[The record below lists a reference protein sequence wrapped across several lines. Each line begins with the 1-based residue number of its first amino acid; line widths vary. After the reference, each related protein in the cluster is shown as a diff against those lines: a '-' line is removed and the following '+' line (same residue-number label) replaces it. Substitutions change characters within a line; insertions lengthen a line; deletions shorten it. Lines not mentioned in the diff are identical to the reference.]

1 MTMTS
6 QPLEGRHALVTGGAR
21 GIGLACARALL
32 ARGARVTLLG
42 RDSAALEAAVR
53 ELGGTAQA
61 AQEAQKV
68 QSVQADIA
76 DEASVRQAF
85 AQAEAAFGPVQ
96 VLVNNAGQAS
106 SQKFERTDAALWQ
119 GMLAVNLTGTFHC
132 MQAALPGMLA
142 ARWGR
147 IINVASTAGLIGY
160 AYVSAYCAAKHGGI
174 GRSEERR
181 VGKECRSRWSPYH

>member
-76 DEASVRQAF
+76 DEASVRQAY
-85 AQAEAAFGPVQ
+85 AQADRKSTR
-96 VLVNNAGQAS
+96 LNS
-106 SQKFERTDAALWQ
+106 SHQIISY
-119 GMLAVNLTGTFHC
+119 AVF
-132 MQAALPGMLA
+132 
-142 ARWGR
+142 
-147 IINVASTAGLIGY
+147 
-160 AYVSAYCAAKHGGI
+160 
-174 GRSEERR
+174 
-181 VGKECRSRWSPYH
+181 

>member
-85 AQAEAAFGPVQ
+85 ALAEAAFGPVQ
-96 VLVNNAGQAS
+96 
-106 SQKFERTDAALWQ
+106 E
-119 GMLAVNLTGTFHC
+119 
-132 MQAALPGMLA
+132 
-142 ARWGR
+142 
-147 IINVASTAGLIGY
+147 
-160 AYVSAYCAAKHGGI
+160 I
-174 GRSEERR
+174 GRASCRER
-181 VGKECRSRWSPYH
+181 V